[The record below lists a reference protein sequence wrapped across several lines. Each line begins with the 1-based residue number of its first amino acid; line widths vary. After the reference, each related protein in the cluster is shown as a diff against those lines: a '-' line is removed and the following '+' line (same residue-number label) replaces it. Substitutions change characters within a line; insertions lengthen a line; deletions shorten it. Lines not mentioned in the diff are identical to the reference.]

1 MPFQTC
7 TSLAH
12 AFHIFIHNFA
22 LGAVTVGDAKMRGD
36 VLVDALVDQALGLRF
51 TGFRRAKI
59 CQNFENNGRLKTLN
73 FWVE

>member
-12 AFHIFIHNFA
+12 AFHILIHNFA
-22 LGAVTVGDAKMRGD
+22 LGAGDAKMRGD
-36 VLVDALVDQALGLRF
+36 VLVDTLVDQALGLRF

-59 CQNFENNGRLKTLN
+59 LKAMGD
-73 FWVE
+73 

>member
-7 TSLAH
+7 TSITSLAH
-12 AFHIFIHNFA
+12 AFHILIHNFA

-36 VLVDALVDQALGLRF
+36 VLVDTLVDQALGLRF

-59 CQNFENNGRLKTLN
+59 LKTMGD
-73 FWVE
+73 